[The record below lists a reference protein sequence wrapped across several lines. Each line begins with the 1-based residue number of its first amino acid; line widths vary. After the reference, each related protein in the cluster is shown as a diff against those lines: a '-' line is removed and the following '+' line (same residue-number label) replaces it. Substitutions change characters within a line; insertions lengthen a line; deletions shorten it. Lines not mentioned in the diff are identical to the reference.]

1 MVIDC
6 IIPKPLFEDSL
17 FDVKPETFFCF
28 EDTPQDV
35 YVELPTEVTEMD
47 QSSESLSFT
56 ESLERTLKALEYT
69 QTEVHFCV
77 HIRSG
82 AIRIFDSRRDHNKI
96 HIFTP
101 DEISLRVALKMPA
114 KEVH

>member
-1 MVIDC
+1 MTIDC

-17 FDVKPETFFCF
+17 FDVKPATFFCF

-35 YVELPTEVTEMD
+35 YVELPTVVSGMD
-47 QSSESLSFT
+47 HSGESEAFMK
-56 ESLERTLKALEYT
+56 SLEKTLNTLDGTY
-69 QTEVHFCV
+69 TEVHFCV

-82 AIRIFDSRRDHNKI
+82 AIRIFDSRRDHNKV
-96 HIFTP
+96 HILTQ